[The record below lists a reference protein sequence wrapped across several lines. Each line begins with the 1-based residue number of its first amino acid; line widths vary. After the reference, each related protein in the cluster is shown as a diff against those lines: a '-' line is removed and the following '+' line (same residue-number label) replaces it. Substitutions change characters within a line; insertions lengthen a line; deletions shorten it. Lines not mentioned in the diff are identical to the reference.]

1 MIIIG
6 EKINGTIKSVGEAI
20 ARRDKEFIQKLAR
33 DQEAAGADYIDL
45 CAGTEPSK
53 EVESLRWLVEIVQ
66 EVVNVPL
73 CLDSPSPD
81 TLAEVIPYAGERGL
95 INSVSE
101 EGDKP
106 EKIFPLA
113 KQYGWDVI
121 ALTLDDKGIP
131 KDVETRLGIA
141 RSLIYKAQG
150 YGISADRIYIDPLVI
165 ALSTDNQSMLK
176 FVEVMR
182 RLKEE
187 FPQVKITSGLSNIS
201 FGLPKRKVVNR
212 HFLTIALYE
221 GMDSAIL
228 DPLDRE
234 LMGSIYT
241 TEALIGKDRYC
252 RAFAN
257 AYRKGLI

>member
-6 EKINGTIKSVGEAI
+6 EKINGTLKTVGEAI
-20 ARRDKEFIQKLAR
+20 ARRDREFIQKLAR
-33 DQEAAGADYIDL
+33 DQEAAGADYLDL
-45 CAGTEPSK
+45 CAGTEPGR
-53 EVESLRWLVEIVQ
+53 EVESLRWLVETVR
-66 EVVNVPL
+66 EVVHIPL
-73 CLDSPSPD
+73 CLDSPSPE

-95 INSVSE
+95 INSVSG

-106 EKIFPLA
+106 ERIFPLA

-121 ALTLDDKGIP
+121 ALTLDDRGIP
-131 KDVETRLGIA
+131 KDVETRLDIA
-141 RSLIYKAQG
+141 RSLLGKAQEF
-150 YGISADRIYIDPLVI
+150 GISPDRIYIDPLVI
-165 ALSTDNQSMLK
+165 ALSTDGQSMLK

-182 RLKEE
+182 RIKKE

-201 FGLPKRKVVNR
+201 FGLPKRKVINR
-212 HFLTIALYE
+212 HFLIIALYE

-228 DPLDRE
+228 DPLDRD

-252 RAFAN
+252 RAYLN
-257 AYRKGLI
+257 AYRRGMI